1 MTDTLQLGKRITRWR
16 QKFVLHRVNSCV
28 VFKQMFLDKHTLR
41 FFAKKKPTCA
51 GCLQQSQRWPF
62 WRFKSGGL
70 FFCVSYVCVRSTT
83 NVHNYVISCNMSD
96 MTEWFGHACNCDVT
110 VTTLIYTISLVST
123 LAGDTDVATL
133 SKRLTACTAS
143 SVEQMFSVLQASLV
157 TDAWCLYRSD
167 IVHVLQIWCATVRNR
182 ILLARLCAPSSPTH
196 CSLF

>member
-110 VTTLIYTISLVST
+110 VTALIYTMVTPTSQRCRWDWLHARHPRWDKCAVCFKPVSY
-123 LAGDTDVATL
+123 LYG
-133 SKRLTACTAS
+133 
-143 SVEQMFSVLQASLV
+143 VLQ
-157 TDAWCLYRSD
+157 
-167 IVHVLQIWCATVRNR
+167 
-182 ILLARLCAPSSPTH
+182 
-196 CSLF
+196 